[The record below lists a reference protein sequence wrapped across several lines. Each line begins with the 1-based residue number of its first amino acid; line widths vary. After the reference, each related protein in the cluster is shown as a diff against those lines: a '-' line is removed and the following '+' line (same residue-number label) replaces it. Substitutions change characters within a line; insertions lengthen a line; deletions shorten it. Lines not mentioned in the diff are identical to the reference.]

1 MLYCLPFI
9 AEVTD
14 SGDLTENGYALVGF
28 GGQFEVAL
36 SVASEQT
43 G

>member
-9 AEVTD
+9 AEVMG
-14 SGDLTENGYALVGF
+14 SGDLTENGYVMGGC
-28 GGQFEVAL
+28 GGQLEVTL
-36 SVASEQT
+36 LDTSGQT